1 MNLFNQL
8 PGFARSPA
16 GMERVVL
23 RRLPAVLLGGSLLLG
38 LPSVIAHIAA
48 WPGSEADTLVRIAT
62 VDIAAIS
69 VLVLHWTAVLTVAIA
84 AMIVLVMKGPAYI
97 ADPYTLPDADR
108 PDPQGPR

>member
-16 GMERVVL
+16 GIERIVL
-23 RRLPAVLLGGSLLLG
+23 RRLPAVLLGGSLLLA
-38 LPSVIAHIAA
+38 LPSVIVRIVP
-48 WPGSEADTLVRIAT
+48 WPGSAGDALVRIAT

-84 AMIVLVMKGPAYI
+84 ATIVLVMKGPAYV
-97 ADPYTLPDADR
+97 ADPYPLPDADR
-108 PDPQGPR
+108 PLQQDPR